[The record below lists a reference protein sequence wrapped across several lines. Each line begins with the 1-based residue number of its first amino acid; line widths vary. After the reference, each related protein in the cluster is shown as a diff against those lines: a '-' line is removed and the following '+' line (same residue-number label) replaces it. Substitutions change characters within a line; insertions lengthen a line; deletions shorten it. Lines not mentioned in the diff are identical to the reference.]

1 MPDSRVAVPIADFTR
16 TMRSLIP
23 RYASLPDEQLIDVFA
38 SENPQCRLLRQGADV
53 TLENL
58 SSILAAEA
66 ERKVESATPRSEP
79 APAAAPIPIP
89 PAPVAPIS
97 TAPSPVLPSPIA
109 VTESIQ
115 SEKPS
120 QIADVSAETIAP
132 SIAISGQQ
140 EQSDANDFEPRLSS
154 LEPDEEK
161 KRRVLPWVFSVL
173 GALALGGAV
182 LYYAQHR
189 PVENQGSNPPA
200 QSAPATAASPQ
211 DTTTPPTT
219 VQEPPPAPV
228 TNPNSQ
234 VPESA
239 TAVPEH
245 PPQPVTTAPS
255 EAVKTEP
262 TIALP
267 ALTVDQLFQRLHAR
281 NGGGDLI
288 DKRVRIRGKIEKLDE
303 NEVSFV
309 GHDGSLTYWF
319 DVRGLGENDLR
330 SLKAGDVVEVL
341 CAYTGNRASTGDTVM
356 RWSFHGFKIRKA

>member
-23 RYASLPDEQLIDVFA
+23 RYASLPDEQLIDVFV

-66 ERKVESATPRSEP
+66 ARKVESAPPRSEP
-79 APAAAPIPIP
+79 APAAVPIPIP
-89 PAPVAPIS
+89 PVPVAL
-97 TAPSPVLPSPIA
+97 SPVLPSQVT
-109 VTESIQ
+109 VTEPIE
-115 SEKPS
+115 SEKPRQDAGDS
-120 QIADVSAETIAP
+120 GETIAP

-173 GALALGGAV
+173 AALALGGAV

-189 PVENQGSNPPA
+189 PVENQSSNPPA
-200 QSAPATAASPQ
+200 QTAPVTAASPQ
-211 DTTTPPTT
+211 DTTTPTT
-219 VQEPPPAPV
+219 AVQEHPPAPV
-228 TNPNSQ
+228 ADQSPQ
-234 VPESA
+234 EA
-239 TAVPEH
+239 TASPAAVPEH

-267 ALTVDQLFQRLHAR
+267 ALTVDQLFQRLHAH

-309 GHDGSLTYWF
+309 GQDGSLTYWF
-319 DVRGLGENDLR
+319 DVRGLGENDLH